1 MDRTIRA
8 RSPELDKIAA
18 ELRELAAEKLK
29 TLGLSANAVSEILIS
44 PDLPDSA
51 LGLFRPDDRSIII
64 SEELVSEGTKEDI
77 RNIFLHELAHAVDWL
92 LNNGNGHG
100 ASFHE
105 CCRMLGLSPGFSRS
119 RVSLSIRERSSR
131 REKIRKLM
139 ALSSSPFENEAAE
152 AIRKAQKLMLEG
164 NMEVS
169 DREKIHTAE
178 LFSAGRLPFWAKE
191 LSSYAGSSSGA
202 FVLTLSKPESRT
214 IMLHG
219 SVEEVELAIYIFDY
233 VVSAAEREIKA
244 QRKSGKKISKG
255 SFICGAVDALSA
267 KTGKTAES
275 TALMVVEERNRAL
288 AKKLIYSDAKIRRTY
303 SSTPID
309 SGSYQSGRAFG
320 KELNIPERIRIKLIG
335 N

>member
-29 TLGLSANAVSEILIS
+29 NLGLSVNAVSEILIS

-51 LGLFRPDDRSIII
+51 LGLFRPDDRAIII
-64 SEELVSEGTKEDI
+64 SEELVTEGTREDI
-77 RNIFLHELAHAVDWL
+77 CNIFLHELAHAIDWL
-92 LNNGNGHG
+92 MNHGNGHG
-100 ASFHE
+100 SSFHE

-119 RVSLSIRERSSR
+119 RVSLSIRERNSR
-131 REKIRKLM
+131 KEKIRKLM

-152 AIRKAQKLMLEG
+152 AIRKAQKLMIEG
-164 NMEVS
+164 NIEIT

-191 LSSYAGSSSGA
+191 LSSYAGSASGA

-214 IMLHG
+214 IMIHG

-244 QRKSGKKISKG
+244 QRKSGKKVSKG

-267 KTGKTAES
+267 KTEKTSES

-288 AKKLIYSDAKIRRTY
+288 AKKLIYSDSKIRRTY
-303 SSTPID
+303 SSTAID

-320 KELNIPERIRIKLIG
+320 KGLNIPERIRVKLIG